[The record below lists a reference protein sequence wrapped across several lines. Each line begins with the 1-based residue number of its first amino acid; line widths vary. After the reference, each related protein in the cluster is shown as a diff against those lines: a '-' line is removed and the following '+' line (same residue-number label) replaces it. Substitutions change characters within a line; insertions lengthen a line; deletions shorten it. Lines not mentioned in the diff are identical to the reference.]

1 MSQTNNLAI
10 NEMATAS
17 IIEKQ
22 EMRISLFFKTTL
34 FLVPLLALL
43 IRFEGRV
50 PEVSIEFMV
59 CFMLYL

>member
-1 MSQTNNLAI
+1 
-10 NEMATAS
+10 MATAS